1 MNPYIIHSVRLINQ
15 ICKSNGGALIMIMFR
30 VECKPTYHWDD
41 YSSTHFEVF
50 ASNLNGAW
58 KRVLE
63 LEDRS
68 NIIRIY
74 PVRIIQ

>member
-1 MNPYIIHSVRLINQ
+1 M
-15 ICKSNGGALIMIMFR
+15 MIMFR
-30 VECKPTYHWDD
+30 VECKPTDHWND
-41 YSSTHFEVF
+41 YGNTHFEVF
-50 ASNLNGAW
+50 ACNLREAW

-74 PVRIIQ
+74 PVRVIQ